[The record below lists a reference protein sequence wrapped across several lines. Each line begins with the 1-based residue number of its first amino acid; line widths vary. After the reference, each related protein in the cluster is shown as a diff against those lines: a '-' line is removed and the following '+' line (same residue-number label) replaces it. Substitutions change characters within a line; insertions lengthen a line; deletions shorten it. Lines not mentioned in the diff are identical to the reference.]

1 MYTDLYN
8 ELEKQSRDCITE
20 EEVRLAWANT
30 FSKMLGIYFK
40 AERDRNDASY
50 NQIIIEFKNKGM
62 FKGRVGSAKFNE
74 AIHDRLYKYILKK
87 SKDEGIDQGEYTGIA
102 SDGDH
107 IVFCYMKDDKIY
119 HQDLMPLSEASV
131 TKVAKAL
138 MNDTRRAL
146 TTVNL
151 VEDFGHNSKVGTQL
165 MGALSKELTEHFN
178 DKNNNKIKMLFEE
191 WKTLFGQ
198 ISNLSATQIEQIKK
212 SLKFEI
218 PAIGENS
225 IPGVLFIIHTYNALV
240 MKLLGAEIVSYL
252 NLTQYKDFCENLANQ
267 TDDKIISTLRDDIEK
282 SRLFDNVG
290 IKGFVEEAIFSW
302 YLDATD
308 KQDKKNIIE
317 AIKDALIQ
325 ISLYRM
331 DDLSAARSKDVLKGF
346 YQSLVPDV
354 LRKSLGEFY
363 TPDWLVDVTA
373 DKANVNSW
381 LEQRVL
387 DPTCGSGSFLLN
399 VIARKRK
406 EAEVKGL
413 SSEETLDNLID
424 NVWGFDLNPLAV
436 QSARVN
442 FLIAIA
448 DLFVD
453 CKGKEIELPILLA
466 DSVYS
471 PAHLPSKNDDI
482 VEYRIGS
489 THADL
494 LIKLPVELAFD
505 RERLDCVFE
514 EMGRSVEKEIIYDD
528 VKNKLV
534 RRKVITL
541 KESVEWEA
549 PLSETYNRVLELHKK
564 NWNGIWFRIVRNFFW
579 SATAGKFDIV
589 IGNPPWVRWSNLPED
604 YRRKIKPI
612 CQQYTI
618 FSDTPFHGGNELDIS
633 GMITYTVSDKWLKTS
648 GTLIFVITQ
657 THFQAPSSQGFRSF
671 IINDQTALVPI
682 EVDDLKLLKPFA
694 DAANKTA
701 IATFKKVLTIDVEWK
716 NIYPVKYN
724 VWKNAKGFKRTI
736 VETKSKDEVLKS
748 VSIIQK
754 EANPVGDLRSPWAIM
769 LPNHFKKTES
779 IRGKSEWVQG
789 RKGITADLNG
799 IYFLEILDVD
809 EKNKLVQIETRP
821 NAGKKDIGKPKKFW
835 IEPDLLYPLVKGASD
850 FSSCFFKPKN
860 DLYVLVPNN
869 GITKSYLLDAEDRVE
884 VDLKKTHRYFES
896 YQELL
901 ADRSTYKMR
910 LKKYAY
916 YMIYNVGNYTFSPY
930 KVIWAEQSG
939 KFESAVVSSKEMPLR
954 GIQPYVPDHKIYFVD
969 CDNKN
974 KAYYLCGLLTAPIVK
989 EFVESHTIAIQV
1001 SNIFKHMKLPTFKK
1015 LEPKHIELAMI
1026 VESAHNELDNEKRQ
1040 TLIIKAG
1047 VLAELIIEINYK
1059 K

>member
-1 MYTDLYN
+1 MYCDLYK
-8 ELEKQSRDCITE
+8 ELEEKSRDCITE
-20 EEVRLAWANT
+20 EEVRLAWSNT
-30 FSKMLGIYFK
+30 FSKMLGINFK
-40 AERDRNDASY
+40 AERDHNDASY

-62 FKGRVGSAKFNE
+62 FKGKAGSAKFNE
-74 AIHDRLYKYILKK
+74 AIHDRLHKYILRK
-87 SKDEGIDQGEYTGIA
+87 SKNEGLDQGEYTGIA

-119 HQDLMPLSEASV
+119 HQDLMPLNEVSV

-138 MNDTRRAL
+138 LTNTRRAL
-146 TTVNL
+146 TTTNL
-151 VEDFGHNSKVGTQL
+151 VEDFGHNSKVGTLL
-165 MGALSKELTEHFN
+165 MGALSKELTGHFN

-198 ISNLSATQIEQIKK
+198 ISNLSTSQIEQIKK
-212 SLKFEI
+212 SLKFDI
-218 PAIGENS
+218 PNIGENS
-225 IPGVLFIIHTYNALV
+225 IPGVLFIIHTYNALI

-252 NLTQYKDFCENLANQ
+252 NLTQYNDFCENLANQ
-267 TDDKIISTLRDDIEK
+267 SNDNIIDTLRNDIEK

-302 YLDATD
+302 YLDATG
-308 KQDKKNIIE
+308 KQDKKDIIE
-317 AIKDALIQ
+317 AVKEALIQ

-331 DDLSAARSKDVLKGF
+331 DNLSAARSRDVLKGF

-373 DKANVNSW
+373 DKANVNNW

-399 VIARKRK
+399 IIARKRK
-406 EAEVKGL
+406 EAELQGL
-413 SSEETLDNLID
+413 SSEETLDNLIN

-448 DLFVD
+448 DLFAD

-471 PAHLPSKNDDI
+471 PAHLPSKDNDI

-489 THADL
+489 IHADL
-494 LIKLPVELAFD
+494 LIKLPSALAFD
-505 RERLDCVFE
+505 RERLDDVFE
-514 EMGRSVEKEIIYDD
+514 EMGRSVEKEILYPD
-528 VKNKLV
+528 VAAKLIK
-534 RRKVITL
+534 RKILTINEC
-541 KESVEWEA
+541 KEWEI
-549 PLSETYNRVLELHKK
+549 PLSETYNRVLELHKN

-579 SATAGKFDIV
+579 SATAGKFNIV

-604 YRRKIKPI
+604 YRTKIKPI

-633 GMITYTVSDKWLKTS
+633 GMITYTVSDKWLETS
-648 GTLIFVITQ
+648 GILIFVITQ

-671 IINDQTALVPI
+671 IINDETALIPL

-701 IATFKKVLTIDVEWK
+701 IAMFKKVLIDDLEVK

-724 VWKNAKGFKRTI
+724 IWQNAKGFKKTI
-736 VETKSKDEVLKS
+736 PEANSKEEVLNS
-748 VSIIQK
+748 VLITPK
-754 EANPVGDLRSPWAIM
+754 EANPVDEQRSPWAIM
-769 LPNHFKKTES
+769 LPNHFEKTEA
-779 IRGKSEWVQG
+779 IRGKSEWIQG

-809 EKNKLVQIETRP
+809 EKNQLVQIETRP
-821 NAGKKDIGKPKKFW
+821 NAGKKDIGKAKKFW

-860 DLYVLVPNN
+860 DLYVLVPNK
-869 GITKSYLLDAEDRVE
+869 GITKSYLLDAEDIIE
-884 VDLKKTHRYFES
+884 GNLKKTHRYFEA

-901 ADRSTYKMR
+901 TNRSTYKMR
-910 LKKYAY
+910 LNKYAY
-916 YMIYNVGNYTFSPY
+916 YMIYNVGKYTFSPY

-939 KFESAVVSSKEMPLR
+939 KFEAAVISSKKMPLN
-954 GIQPYVPDHKIYFVD
+954 GLQPYVPDHKIYFVD
-969 CDNKN
+969 CDDKN
-974 KAYYLCGLLTAPIVK
+974 KAHYLCGLLTAPIVK

-1001 SNIFKHMKLPTFKK
+1001 SNIFKHMKLPIFKNSESSHKK
-1015 LEPKHIELAMI
+1015 LALI
-1026 VESAHNELDNEKRQ
+1026 VEKAHNETNKLKRQ
-1040 TLIIKAG
+1040 ELIIKAG
-1047 VLAELIIEINYK
+1047 LLAESIIENSK
-1059 K
+1059 R